1 MYQFVE
7 LLERRVERL
16 SRDVV
21 ECRSRAR
28 KSRGGLNIE
37 YRENGGSR
45 RARLGVSGCVYTKHK
60 HTSLEQ

>member
-1 MYQFVE
+1 M
-7 LLERRVERL
+7 ERI